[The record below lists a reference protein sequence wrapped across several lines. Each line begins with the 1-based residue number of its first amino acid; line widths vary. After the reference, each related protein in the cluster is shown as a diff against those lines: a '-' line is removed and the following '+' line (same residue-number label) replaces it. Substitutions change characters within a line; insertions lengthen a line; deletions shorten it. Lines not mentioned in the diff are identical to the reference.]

1 MFLGF
6 TLRSFVLNLQVMA
19 LYTCKLGSSD
29 GKVLVKELE
38 ATSRESLLQSL
49 EEKGYFVFEVK
60 KKPLQFLLDKGIAR
74 KKVSNKEL
82 LTFNQELLV
91 LIKAGLPIIQAFD
104 TILERAGKGKL
115 PEILREVR
123 EDIKGGT
130 SLSDAFEKF
139 PAAFSHLYIASIR
152 AGEKTGDLPLTIR
165 RYINFIK
172 RSETLRKK
180 VISALFYPVILI
192 TVAFVAVTVLLIYV
206 VPTFSRIYADS
217 GSQLP
222 TPTLVLMSI
231 TSYLKKYFLLI
242 VGGVIAGLSV
252 FRRWSETETGRF
264 SVDRMKIGLPYLGR
278 VFGKYSVSAFTRT
291 FATVLGSGIP
301 IVESLK
307 MSVGTLNNKVLER
320 KLLEA
325 VVKVEEG
332 TSLSV
337 ALESVN
343 IMPPLAIRML
353 GVGETTGSLEEML
366 GDVSEYFEEEI
377 EANLHLITTAIE
389 PAIMVVVGII
399 VGAII
404 ITMYLP
410 VFKLGGTIGG

>member
-1 MFLGF
+1 
-6 TLRSFVLNLQVMA
+6 MA

-29 GKVLVKELE
+29 GKVVVKEFE
-38 ATSRESLLQSL
+38 AISSETLRQSL
-49 EEKGYFVFEVK
+49 EGKGFFVFEVK
-60 KKPLQFLLDKGIAR
+60 KKPFQFLLNKGITR

-104 TILERAGKGKL
+104 TILERAGQGKL
-115 PEILREVR
+115 PEILRDIR

-130 SLSDAFEKF
+130 GLSDAFEKY

-172 RSETLRKK
+172 RTEILRKK
-180 VISALFYPVILI
+180 VISSLFYPAILV
-192 TVAFVAVTVLLIYV
+192 TVAIVAVTILLIYV
-206 VPTFSRIYADS
+206 VPTFSKIYADS
-217 GSQLP
+217 GSLLP
-222 TPTLVLMSI
+222 VPTQMLI
-231 TSYLKKYFLLI
+231 TITNFLKRYFLLFI
-242 VGGVIAGLSV
+242 GVLFVLLSM
-252 FRRWSETETGRF
+252 FRRWSATESGRF
-264 SVDRMKIGLPYLGR
+264 TVDSMKLRLPFFGK
-278 VFGKYSVSAFTRT
+278 VFTKYSVSGFTRT

-307 MSVGTLNNKVLER
+307 MSVGTLNNKLLER

-337 ALESVN
+337 ALESVK

-366 GDVSEYFEEEI
+366 GDISEYFEDEI
-377 EANLHLITTAIE
+377 EAHLHVITTAIE
-389 PAIMVVVGII
+389 PAIMIVMGIV

-410 VFKLGGTIGG
+410 IFKLGGTIS

>member
-1 MFLGF
+1 
-6 TLRSFVLNLQVMA
+6 MA

-29 GKVLVKELE
+29 GKVIVKEFE
-38 ATSRESLLQSL
+38 AISSEALRQSL
-49 EEKGYFVFEVK
+49 EGKGFFVFEVK
-60 KKPLQFLLDKGIAR
+60 KKPFQFLLDKGITR

-115 PEILREVR
+115 PEILRDIR

-130 SLSDAFEKF
+130 GLSDAFEKY

-172 RSETLRKK
+172 RTEVLRKK

-192 TVAFVAVTVLLIYV
+192 TVAIVAVTILLIYV
-206 VPTFSRIYADS
+206 VPTFSQIYADS

-222 TPTLVLMSI
+222 VPTQMLI
-231 TSYLKKYFLLI
+231 TFTNFLKRYFLLLI
-242 VGGVIAGLSV
+242 GGLFVLLSM
-252 FRRWSETETGRF
+252 FRRWSATESGRF
-264 SVDRMKIGLPYLGR
+264 TVDSMKLRLPFLGE
-278 VFGKYSVSAFTRT
+278 VFTKYSVSGFTRT

-307 MSVGTLNNKVLER
+307 MSVGTLNNKLLER

-337 ALESVN
+337 ALESVK

-366 GDVSEYFEEEI
+366 GDISEYFEDEI
-377 EANLHLITTAIE
+377 EAHLHIITTAIE
-389 PAIMVVVGII
+389 PAIMIVMGII

>member
-1 MFLGF
+1 
-6 TLRSFVLNLQVMA
+6 MA

-29 GKVLVKELE
+29 GKVIVKEFE
-38 ATSRESLLQSL
+38 AISSETLWQSL
-49 EEKGYFVFEVK
+49 EEKGFFVFEVK
-60 KKPLQFLLDKGIAR
+60 KKPFQFMLGKGVTRNKI
-74 KKVSNKEL
+74 SNKEL

-104 TILERAGKGKL
+104 TILERPGKGKL
-115 PEILREVR
+115 PGILRDIR
-123 EDIKGGT
+123 EDIRGGAA
-130 SLSDAFEKF
+130 LSESFEKF
-139 PAAFSHLYIASIR
+139 PSAFSHLYVASIR

-165 RYINFIK
+165 RYIQFVK
-172 RSETLRKK
+172 RNEGLRKK
-180 VISALFYPVILI
+180 VVSALFYPTILI
-192 TVAFVAVTVLLIYV
+192 SVAFIAVTILLVYV
-206 VPTFSRIYADS
+206 VPTFSQIYADA

-222 TPTLVLMSI
+222 VPTQILISV
-231 TSYLKKYFLLI
+231 THFLKRYFLLI
-242 VGGVIAGLSV
+242 VAGIIALLSML
-252 FRRWSETETGRF
+252 RRWNKTEGGRYK
-264 SVDRMKIGLPYLGR
+264 VDGIKIRLPFLGEIIT
-278 VFGKYSVSAFTRT
+278 KYSVSGFTRT

-337 ALESVN
+337 ALESVK

-366 GDVSEYFEEEI
+366 GDISEYFEDEI
-377 EANLHLITTAIE
+377 EAHLQVLTIAIE
-389 PAIMVVVGII
+389 PAIMIVMGLI
-399 VGAII
+399 VGVII

-410 VFKLGGTIGG
+410 IFKLGGTIG